1 MEETGKIAEYPPS
14 IRKEYGMNKKKRSTI
29 FGAALVI
36 LGVLAGMKWGVFP
49 RLDIG
54 WQKDPLLR
62 LPQGG
67 IQKPTKATIS
77 PEPTVPAGPAKPV
90 GVIFE
95 QADRKKVSMQYGQG
109 CVSRPDVTELLLQP
123 LHWDLT
129 TQEPT
134 VLIIHTHATESYT
147 KLPGQ
152 GYAQTTEYRTLDTQ
166 YNMVKLGDLLTEL
179 LQEAGITVLHDRTL
193 HDYPSYNSSYT
204 NSRTSVEAYLQ
215 QYPSIRVVLDL
226 HRDAVLDSNGGQY
239 APAVTVDGKKVA
251 RMMLVVGTDDSGMHH
266 PHWRDNLAF
275 AVKLQVLLEQQ
286 VPGITRPTL
295 LRAQRFNHDLSRGAL
310 IVEMGAAGN
319 TLPEALEAIPF
330 LAQALIALSRGTTAN
345 STN

>member
-215 QYPSIRVVLDL
+215 QYPSIRVVLDI
-226 HRDAVLDSNGGQY
+226 HRDAILQGDTTLVKPTALVNGRKAAQ
-239 APAVTVDGKKVA
+239 
-251 RMMLVVGTDDSGMHH
+251 MMLITGVVST
-266 PHWRDNLAF
+266 
-275 AVKLQVLLEQQ
+275 
-286 VPGITRPTL
+286 
-295 LRAQRFNHDLSRGAL
+295 GAL
-310 IVEMGAAGN
+310 PHPEWEQNLTFSTHLQQALGKLSPDLMRPLNTVASRYNQHLSPGWVLVEVGSEGN
-319 TLPEALEAIPF
+319 TVEEAVYAGQLLGQT
-330 LAQALIALSRGTTAN
+330 LADLLA
-345 STN
+345 